1 MASIYKRP
9 NGKTYNVIY
18 DVVDEEGKR
27 KQAWETGLTYK
38 QAKTRKLEIE
48 AQQENGSFADPNKLT
63 VEEYLEQ
70 WLSYYKKKGNSISTC
85 SLVENCIRNHIIP
98 NLGQKLLQKLTP
110 KEAEDFFLGLK
121 KQRHLQNNRY
131 VLWNEEDIPYLSQN
145 SIRHIYVYFNMALNK
160 AVEWKL
166 LVKNPIKIKPPKA
179 EANHR
184 AAWDEETLLE
194 VLEEVKDPMLHL
206 CLHLAFV
213 GSMRSGE
220 ISGLTWDGIDWG
232 EESIAIDK
240 IVQRVNKKE
249 LEESADDPPLVVFP
263 NAISTREPDKIKSCL
278 VLKDPKTPTS
288 NRVIYMTA
296 PIKEEL
302 MKRRQV
308 VERRRLVLGEEYKDY
323 NLVICLEDGRLVE
336 PKLIAKWF
344 KKFIARHG
352 GAIPEVTLHS
362 LRSTSTTYK
371 LVLSK
376 GDIKSVQGDT
386 GHANA
391 KMVTDTYAKI
401 QDKNRKKM
409 AKALEKN
416 FYGGREE
423 EKQAEVKQPSEA
435 LAPETPVS
443 EQEQANNLLLLQKLA
458 ADPQALKTLMAILGG
473 Q

>member
-18 DVVDEEGKR
+18 DVTDEHGKR
-27 KQAWETGLTYK
+27 KQVWESGLSYK
-38 QAKTRKLEIE
+38 EAKKRKLEIE
-48 AQQENGSFADPNKLT
+48 AQQENGSFAEPNKLT
-63 VEEYLEQ
+63 VEAYLEQ
-70 WLSYYKKKGNSISTC
+70 WLEYYKKKGNSFSTC
-85 SLVENCIRNHIIP
+85 TMVEGCLRNHVIP
-98 NLGQKLLQKLTP
+98 NLGQKLLQELTP
-110 KEAEDFFLGLK
+110 KEVEDFFLGLK

-131 VLWNEEDIPYLSQN
+131 ILWEEDDIPYLSQN
-145 SIRHIYVYFNMALNK
+145 TIRHIYVYFNMALNK

-166 LVKNPIKIKPPKA
+166 LVKNPIRIKPPKA

-194 VLEEVKDPMLHL
+194 ALEEIKDPMLHL

-220 ISGLTWDGIDWG
+220 ISGLTWDRVSWE
-232 EESIAIDK
+232 EESVSIDK
-240 IVQRVNKKE
+240 IVQRVNRKDM
-249 LEESADDPPLVVFP
+249 EESADDPPLLVFP
-263 NAISTREPDKIKSCL
+263 NAISTRSPEKIKSCL
-278 VLKDPKTPTS
+278 VLKGPKTPTS
-288 NRVIYMTA
+288 NRTIYMTA
-296 PIKEEL
+296 PLKEEL
-302 MKRRQV
+302 LRRRQV
-308 VERRRLVLGEEYKDY
+308 VERRRLILGEEYHDY
-323 NLVICLEDGRLVE
+323 NLVICLEDGRPVE

-344 KKFIARHG
+344 KRFIDRHG
-352 GAIPEVTLHS
+352 GAFPQVTLHS

-416 FYGGREE
+416 FYGGAG
-423 EKQAEVKQPSEA
+423 QEV
-435 LAPETPVS
+435 LPEPEHPVS
-443 EQEQANNLLLLQKLA
+443 KTEEANNLLLLQKLA
-458 ADPQALKTLMAILGG
+458 EDPQALRMLMAMLGG
-473 Q
+473 K